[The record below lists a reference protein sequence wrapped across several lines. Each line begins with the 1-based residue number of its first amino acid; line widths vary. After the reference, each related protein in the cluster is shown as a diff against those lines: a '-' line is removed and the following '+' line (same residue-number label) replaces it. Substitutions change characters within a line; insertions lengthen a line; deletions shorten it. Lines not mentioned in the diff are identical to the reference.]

1 MITVLIMK
9 PMFQAIIS
17 VDPHQISRV
26 DFPVQSSLE
35 KFDSITLVKWH
46 VSHLLWWWQLS
57 EKYDT
62 RHIPTGSFSG
72 FYNLFQY
79 VFHFLI
85 LKFGHKPNLKAY
97 WIYCCSSSL
106 WNFRDV
112 LPPTSPDHCWG
123 RALQQRCRPFAGHV
137 RFACPVFSFFLVT
150 LSLVNILS

>member
-1 MITVLIMK
+1 MK
-9 PMFQAIIS
+9 PIFQAIIS
-17 VDPHQISRV
+17 VVPRQISRV

-57 EKYDT
+57 EKHMIQGT
-62 RHIPTGSFSG
+62 FSQG
-72 FYNLFQY
+72 NFQGVSY
-79 VFHFLI
+79 LLHCLI
-85 LKFGHKPNLKAY
+85 LKFGRKSNLDAY
-97 WIYCCSSSL
+97 WIYWCSSSL

-123 RALQQRCRPFAGHV
+123 RALQQRCRPFGGHV
-137 RFACPVFSFFLVT
+137 RFACPAFGFFVFLVT